1 MKITA
6 TKVKQMLIKEHG
18 WEILKHSN
26 YVYIPIDELMI
37 DIVKII
43 DSKLKYHKGISI
55 KK

>member
-6 TKVKQMLIKEHG
+6 TNVHKELEEKGWICIDKRLIR
-18 WEILKHSN
+18 
-26 YVYIPIDELMI
+26 
-37 DIVKII
+37 DIISII

>member
-6 TKVKQMLIKEHG
+6 TKIINELQENYGWASVEPQLIKDV
-18 WEILKHSN
+18 I
-26 YVYIPIDELMI
+26 
-37 DIVKII
+37 KII

>member
-6 TKVKQMLIKEHG
+6 TKIIQELIEKGWDKNNLEQHQWIVEPLIKDV
-18 WEILKHSN
+18 I
-26 YVYIPIDELMI
+26 
-37 DIVKII
+37 KII

>member
-6 TKVKQMLIKEHG
+6 TKIIEELQLMGWHHTQVDELLIKDV
-18 WEILKHSN
+18 I
-26 YVYIPIDELMI
+26 
-37 DIVKII
+37 KII